1 MWSVIDWRFQQQ
13 EAQGLV
19 LSKGGLR
26 VKRLTNH
33 KESQEADQRVEIL
46 RVSDLGSFVA
56 SALTHRQKETP
67 ALAGDAHQGLE
78 RLALVFVQLASLAL
92 SQGWIGRAKVAH
104 QAVLIVRRKASITT
118 PLHAGVQGAIERL
131 SRSDRHVTLPIGST
145 DIGIVFPLRDQKTQ
159 ILLGIRHKCRGFL
172 PSGPLDPSPH
182 YRCPTH
188 LFLTG
193 QCQELACFQINAAL
207 CSGRAPIS
215 SRNF

>member
-1 MWSVIDWRFQQQ
+1 MAADFEAREASRRCSCASRSAAEMLRVWSVIDWRFQQR
-13 EAQGLV
+13 EAQGLM
-19 LSKGGLR
+19 LLKGGLWI
-26 VKRLTNH
+26 KRLTNH

-118 PLHAGVQGAIERL
+118 PLHACVQGAIERL
-131 SRSDRHVTLPIGST
+131 SRSDRHVTLRIGST
-145 DIGIVFPLRDQKTQ
+145 DIGIVFPLRDQKNTNLVRDSTQ
-159 ILLGIRHKCRGFL
+159 MPRL
-172 PSGPLDPSPH
+172 
-182 YRCPTH
+182 
-188 LFLTG
+188 
-193 QCQELACFQINAAL
+193 
-207 CSGRAPIS
+207 S
-215 SRNF
+215 SFRSA